1 MNLNPLPLSTSRTGG
16 CTLTGAL
23 AVTTGIKDSVT
34 IIHGPPGC
42 AHHNFSLLH
51 ATILDNDCMVIPKV
65 MSSGISEHDVIFGG
79 EEALME
85 VIREVASRDPGIIF
99 VLSTCI
105 TETIG
110 DDVLAVTQSA
120 EVPVCM
126 VPTGGFLGGDFEKGF
141 SQALIAVSNLALP
154 AIITPEWKQTISGSV
169 NLIGEKNLEY
179 EVKQN
184 FSEVKRL
191 VSLLNLTINLRFAH
205 DINRSDI
212 DRLPLA
218 SVNILREPALSGV
231 GDHLQ
236 STFGTPYISSFPLGI
251 SGTMSFIRNV
261 AVRSGLSPD
270 EALDM
275 EKKYQK
281 EIFKGFSDLR
291 GAHVKFDISV
301 EHPEYPLIKE
311 ISQTIG
317 FRESPDGTVLPV
329 PYPFPVGTNG
339 MKRMLHLWRRTL
351 TCRAA

>member
-1 MNLNPLPLSTSRTGG
+1 MSLNPLPLITSRTGG

-51 ATILDNDCMVIPKV
+51 ATILDNDCMVIPSV
-65 MSSGISEHDVIFGG
+65 MSSGMSEHDVIFGG
-79 EEALME
+79 EEALMK
-85 VIREVASRDPGIIF
+85 VINEVASQDPGIIF

-110 DDVLAVTQSA
+110 DDVLAVTQNA
-120 EVPVCM
+120 GVPVCM
-126 VPTGGFLGGDFEKGF
+126 VPTGGFLGGDFEMGF
-141 SQALIAVSNLALP
+141 SRALIAVSNLALP
-154 AIITPEWKQTISGSV
+154 ASTTREPDQKISNSV

-184 FSEVKRL
+184 FLEVKRL

-205 DINRSDI
+205 DITRSDI
-212 DRLPLA
+212 YRLPFA
-218 SVNILREPALSGV
+218 SVNIMREPALSAV

-236 STFGTPYISSFPLGI
+236 STFGIPYISSFPLGI
-251 SGTMSFIRNV
+251 SGTLSFIRNV
-261 AVRSGLSPD
+261 AVLSGFPPD
-270 EALDM
+270 EALDI
-275 EKKYQK
+275 EIEHHE
-281 EIFKGFSDLR
+281 EIFQGFSDLR
-291 GAHVKFDISV
+291 GARVRFTIPV
-301 EHPEYPLIKE
+301 ESQEYPLIKE
-311 ISQTIG
+311 ISEVIG
-317 FRESPDGTVLPV
+317 FRESPEGIVLPV
-329 PYPFPVGTNG
+329 PYPFPVGTSG

>member
-1 MNLNPLPLSTSRTGG
+1 MSLNPLPLSISRTGG

-51 ATILDNDCMVIPKV
+51 ATILDNDCLVIPSV
-65 MSSGISEHDVIFGG
+65 MSSGMSEHDVIFGG
-79 EEALME
+79 EEALMRT
-85 VIREVASRDPGIIF
+85 IKEVASGDPGIIF

-110 DDVLAVTQSA
+110 DDVLAVTENA
-120 EVPVCM
+120 GVPVCM

-141 SQALIAVSNLALP
+141 SKALIAVSNLALP
-154 AIITPEWKQTISGSV
+154 VVIIPECYQKIKGSV

-179 EVKQN
+179 EVEQN
-184 FSEVKRL
+184 FLEVKRL

-205 DINRSDI
+205 DIIRSDI
-212 DRLPLA
+212 NRLPLA

-236 STFGTPYISSFPLGI
+236 SMFGTPYISSFPLGI
-251 SGTMSFIRNV
+251 SGTLSFIRNV
-261 AVRSGLSPD
+261 AVRSGLCPD
-270 EALDM
+270 DALES
-275 EKKYQK
+275 EKERHK
-281 EIFKGFSDLR
+281 EILEGFSDLH
-291 GAHVKFDISV
+291 GAPVRLIIPA
-301 EHPEYPLIKE
+301 EGPEYLLIKE
-311 ISQTIG
+311 ISRAIG
-317 FRESPDGTVLPV
+317 LRESPEGTILPV
-329 PYPFPVGTNG
+329 PYPFPVGTSG